1 LILGNQNV
9 EKSELQNRKHL
20 VMKSMTRR
28 STQRGF
34 TLAELAIVMLIIAL
48 ILGGIL
54 IPLGTQVQ
62 SKRIADTQK
71 TIEEIKEALIGF
83 AVINKR
89 LPGPAISATN
99 GIEKGA
105 CAVPVTCTG
114 FIPWTTLGV
123 NKFDAWGKM
132 IRYSVTPSF
141 TSSSTTFTITTAGD
155 KTVRTRD
162 SAGALVDQAI
172 NVPVVLISS
181 GAKNTGYLETGTLLP
196 DSSTTN
202 LDEETNTAVSSQTTF
217 ISRIATDV
225 TSTGGGEF
233 DDIVTWIPTTIL
245 INRMVTAGQLP

>member
-1 LILGNQNV
+1 
-9 EKSELQNRKHL
+9 
-20 VMKSMTRR
+20 MKRR

-62 SKRIADTQK
+62 NKRVADTQK
-71 TIEEIKEALIGF
+71 TLEEIKEALIGF

-89 LPGPAISATN
+89 LPRPAASPTL
-99 GIEKGA
+99 GTEKTSN
-105 CAVPVTCTG
+105 CTTDPTCTG
-114 FIPWTTLGV
+114 YIPWATLGV
-123 NKFDAWGKM
+123 SKLDAWGKM
-132 IRYSVTPSF
+132 IRYSVMPSF
-141 TSSSTTFTITTAGD
+141 ANSPAAITITTAGD
-155 KTVRTRD
+155 KTIKTRD
-162 SAGALVDQAI
+162 SAGALADQAI

-181 GAKNTGYLETGTLLP
+181 GAKNTGYLETGAFLL

-202 LDEETNTAVSSQTTF
+202 VDEETNTGLSSQTTF

-245 INRMVTAGQLP
+245 INRLVAAGQLP

>member
-1 LILGNQNV
+1 MNTIVHFHRLSTKRSPPN
-9 EKSELQNRKHL
+9 
-20 VMKSMTRR
+20 TRE
-28 STQRGF
+28 RGF

-54 IPLGTQVQ
+54 IPLGSQVQ
-62 SKRIADTQK
+62 NKRIADTQK
-71 TIEEIKEALIGF
+71 TLEEIKEALIGF

-89 LPGPAISATN
+89 LPGPAISAAN

-105 CAVPVTCTG
+105 CTVPVTCTG

-141 TSSSTTFTITTAGD
+141 TSATGITITTTVGD
-155 KTVRTRD
+155 KLVRTRD
-162 SAGALVDQAI
+162 SAGAFVDQAI
-172 NVPVVLISS
+172 NVPVVLISY
-181 GAKNTGYLETGTLLP
+181 GAKNFSFSETGAPLS

-202 LDEETNTAVSSQTTF
+202 LDEETNTGLSSQTTF

-225 TSTGGGEF
+225 TSTAGGEF
-233 DDIVTWIPTTIL
+233 DDVVTWIPTTIL